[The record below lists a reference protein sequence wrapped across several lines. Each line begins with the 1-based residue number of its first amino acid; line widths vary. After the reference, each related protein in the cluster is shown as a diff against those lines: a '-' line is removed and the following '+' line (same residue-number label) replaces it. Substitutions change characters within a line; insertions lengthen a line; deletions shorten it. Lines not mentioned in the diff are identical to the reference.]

1 MNKGDWSGKQ
11 EFQCAFGNKFTA
23 SPRLVLEGGHWC
35 DECER
40 RSWNYGNRA
49 KVDPF
54 FAQVWNPLHDP
65 DELREYPKEVS
76 EKDVES
82 IPDPEHSIG
91 IVEINGEGNAW
102 RIVWGL

>member
-49 KVDPF
+49 KVDPC
-54 FAQVWNPLHDP
+54 
-65 DELREYPKEVS
+65 
-76 EKDVES
+76 ES